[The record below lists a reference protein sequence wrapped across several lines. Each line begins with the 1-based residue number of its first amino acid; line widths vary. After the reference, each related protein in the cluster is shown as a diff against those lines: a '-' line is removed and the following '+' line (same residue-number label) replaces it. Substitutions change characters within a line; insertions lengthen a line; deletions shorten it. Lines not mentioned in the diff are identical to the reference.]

1 MTRKELAADLGI
13 ARATLYR
20 YLDALEAVKGPLP
33 AKLGKRELKIL
44 RKDVVSGVS
53 PRMLRLMYSLW

>member
-33 AKLGKRELKIL
+33 AKLGKREIRTL
-44 RKDVVSGVS
+44 RKAIEAGAS

>member
-1 MTRKELAADLGI
+1 MTKQQLAADLGI

-20 YLDALEAVKGPLP
+20 YLSALESVKGPLP
-33 AKLGKRELKIL
+33 AKLGKREVRIL
-44 RKDVVSGVS
+44 RRAIDAGAS